1 MNARNNA
8 TLKSLIVVV
17 LALGLGL
24 LAACGG
30 KKDEAQKPA
39 EKKVL
44 YWVDPMNPQNRSD
57 KPGKAPDGMDLVPVY
72 DESKPAKAAEKKIL
86 YWVDPM
92 HPAYKS
98 DKPGIAPDCGMDL
111 VPVYEESGSTSASSA
126 QGYATI
132 TVPASRQQLIGVQL
146 GKAERRDL
154 HTMLRTVGRVA
165 ADETKL
171 AHIHTKFDGYIDH
184 LYVDFTGMEIRK
196 GQPLL
201 SIYSP
206 DLVATQQ
213 EFLLASRARTKLSSG
228 SEAVSRSGDA
238 LYESARTRLLL
249 WDITPAEIRR
259 LESEGTVRK
268 SLTVYSPVSGIVMAK
283 TAVEGLRVAPG
294 DSLFDI
300 ADLSRIWVL
309 ADVYE
314 SEIAFVKLGQE
325 ATVAL
330 SYMPG
335 REWTGKVT
343 FIAPTV
349 DPVTRTVKVR
359 VELPNPTGDL
369 KPEMF
374 ADVMFHHMTTNVV
387 AVPESAVLQT
397 GTRSIVFVA
406 KGEGRF
412 EPREVTTGT
421 KSDSWYEIRSGVTE
435 GEEVVMQANF
445 LIDSESRLKAA
456 LAEMSSAPAAA
467 PAAPESKEHAH

>member
-1 MNARNNA
+1 MKTNLNAFQH
-8 TLKSLIVVV
+8 TLPIIV
-17 LALGLGL
+17 LALL
-24 LAACGG
+24 LALLTACGG
-30 KKDEAQKPA
+30 TKAEPQADG

-72 DESKPAKAAEKKIL
+72 DEAQPAKATEKKIL

-111 VPVYEESGSTSASSA
+111 VPVYEESGGSGVSSA
-126 QGYATI
+126 AGYAAITI
-132 TVPASRQQLIGVQL
+132 PADRQQLIGVQL

-154 HTMLRTVGRVA
+154 HTTLRAVGHVA
-165 ADETKL
+165 ADETRL

-184 LYVDFTGMEIRK
+184 LNVDYTGMEIRK

-213 EFLLASRARTKLSSG
+213 EFLLAARAKAKLSTGGAALS
-228 SEAVSRSGDA
+228 SSGDA

-249 WDITPAEIRR
+249 WDITPGEIKR
-259 LESEGTVRK
+259 LETEGTVRK
-268 SLTVYSPVSGIVMAK
+268 TLTLYSPVNGIVMTK

-300 ADLSRIWVL
+300 ADLSRVWVL

-330 SYMPG
+330 SYLPG
-335 REWTGKVT
+335 REWKGKVT

-349 DPVTRTVKVR
+349 DPMTRTVTVR
-359 VELPNPTGDL
+359 LELPNPTGEL

-374 ADVMFHHMTTNVV
+374 ADVLLHHTTRDVV

-397 GTRSIVFVA
+397 GSRSIVFVA

-421 KSDSWYEIRSGVTE
+421 KSDAWYEIKSGINE

-456 LAEMSSAPAAA
+456 LAEMSGPSAA
-467 PAAPESKEHAH
+467 PATAEAKEPSH

>member
-1 MNARNNA
+1 MNASQKVTNHI
-8 TLKSLIVVV
+8 LLIIT
-17 LALGLGL
+17 LALTVGL
-24 LAACGG
+24 LASCGG
-30 KKDEAQKPA
+30 KKSESQKPE

-72 DESKPAKAAEKKIL
+72 DESKPGKAPEKKVL

-98 DKPGIAPDCGMDL
+98 DKPGTAPDCGMDL
-111 VPVYEESGSTSASSA
+111 VPVYEEAGSTSASSA
-126 QGYATI
+126 EGYVSITI
-132 TVPASRQQLIGVQL
+132 PSDRQQLIGVQL

-165 ADETKL
+165 ADETRL
-171 AHIHTKFDGYIDH
+171 AHIHTKFDGYIER
-184 LYVDFTGMEIRK
+184 LFVDFTGKEIRK

-206 DLVATQQ
+206 ELVATQQ
-213 EFLLASRARTKLSSG
+213 EFLLAARARTKLSSG
-228 SEAVSRSGDA
+228 SEAISRSGDA

-249 WDITPAEIRR
+249 WDITPAEIKR
-259 LESEGTVRK
+259 LETEGTVRK
-268 SLTVYSPVSGIVMAK
+268 SLTLYSPANGIVMTK
-283 TAVEGLRVAPG
+283 NAVEGLRVAPG

-330 SYMPG
+330 SYFPG
-335 REWTGKVT
+335 REWSGKVT
-343 FIAPTV
+343 FIEPTV
-349 DPVTRTVKVR
+349 DPMTRTVKVR
-359 VELPNPTGDL
+359 VELPNPTMDL

-374 ADVMFHHMTTNVV
+374 ADVSFHHMTRNVV

-397 GTRSIVFVA
+397 GARSIVFVA

-412 EPREVTTGT
+412 EPREVMTGT
-421 KSDSWYEIRSGVTE
+421 KAEAWYEIKSGVTE
-435 GEEVVMQANF
+435 GEEVVTQANF
-445 LIDSESRLKAA
+445 LVDSESRLKAA
-456 LAEMSSAPAAA
+456 LAGMTSPSAVAPPA
-467 PAAPESKEHAH
+467 SGTKEPVQ